1 MLRSVPSVTK
11 IDDECEVQKFA
22 PDHINSSIKIIFANS
37 KHTALFH
44 FNFLQQT
51 FPTTTTSQIKC
62 KRGFVKL
69 QITLIYKVYC
79 FLLFSFLRLLYIPEF
94 RLNKLND
101 GHLGVVTLA
110 GHGSQNSGVTAGAF
124 GISFGGGLEE
134 GVDEV
139 LVVDPSEG
147 LSASVEVA
155 ALAEL
160 DHVVDVLADGLGP
173 DEGGLDAA
181 VADDL
186 GGEGAEEGLALVG
199 GLAELGHSLAVAHH
213 GEVSSAAS
221 GDVSGFEGGHGGSG
235 EGASTDA

>member
-1 MLRSVPSVTK
+1 MFLAFFLFFDFYIS
-11 IDDECEVQKFA
+11 QK
-22 PDHINSSIKIIFANS
+22 
-37 KHTALFH
+37 
-44 FNFLQQT
+44 
-51 FPTTTTSQIKC
+51 
-62 KRGFVKL
+62 
-69 QITLIYKVYC
+69 
-79 FLLFSFLRLLYIPEF
+79 F

-110 GHGSQNSGVTAGAF
+110 GHGSQNSGVTASAV

-147 LSASVEVA
+147 LSAGVEVA

-221 GDVSGFEGGHGGSG
+221 GDVGGFEGGHGGSG

>member
-1 MLRSVPSVTK
+1 MG
-11 IDDECEVQKFA
+11 
-22 PDHINSSIKIIFANS
+22 
-37 KHTALFH
+37 
-44 FNFLQQT
+44 FL
-51 FPTTTTSQIKC
+51 
-62 KRGFVKL
+62 KL
-69 QITLIYKVYC
+69 QITLIYKFYC
-79 FLLFSFLRLLYIPEF
+79 FLLFFFISSIIISQKF

-101 GHLGVVTLA
+101 GHLGVVTLT
-110 GHGSQNSGVTAGAF
+110 GHGSQNSGVTAGAV

-147 LSASVEVA
+147 LSAGVEVA

-181 VADDL
+181 MADDL

-221 GDVSGFEGGHGGSG
+221 GDVGGFEGGHGGSG